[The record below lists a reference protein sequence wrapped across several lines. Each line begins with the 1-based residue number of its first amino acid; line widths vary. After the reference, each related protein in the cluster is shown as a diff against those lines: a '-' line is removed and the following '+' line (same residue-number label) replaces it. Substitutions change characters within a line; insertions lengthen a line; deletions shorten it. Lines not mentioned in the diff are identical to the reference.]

1 MGTSLNEISSF
12 ALAVEKLGIVG
23 ILAIISVAFI
33 YLYIKQ
39 SKENAK
45 QLENISKTINEL
57 LAKFEKSQERFFEL
71 LMDRERRHRGDD
83 SCKT

>member
-1 MGTSLNEISSF
+1 MDITQLSSF
-12 ALAVEKLGIVG
+12 ALTVEKLGIVG

-33 YLYIKQ
+33 YLYVKQ

-45 QLENISKTINEL
+45 MLESISRDIREL

-71 LMDRERRHRGDD
+71 LMDRENRHRKND
-83 SCKT
+83 